1 MQSLH
6 SSNLSAVLPAAAIQA
21 RSAAGIKDR
30 SQQLFHISR
39 DDLKIRTRV
48 GTSHDDSRA
57 ARATGGNQVK
67 GTFCGHR
74 QQDEMDVRGY
84 VLTGKVLLGAAW
96 RQSNVNLS
104 LLADFALDI
113 LLGLGLLRL
122 MTGHL
127 VRDGL

>member
-21 RSAAGIKDR
+21 RSAAGIKGR
-30 SQQLFHISR
+30 NQQLSHIDEDIS
-39 DDLKIRTRV
+39 LKHTRV
-48 GTSHDDSRA
+48 GARHDNSGA
-57 ARATGGNQVK
+57 ARTTSGNQVK

-74 QQDEMDVRGY
+74 QQDGMYDPGY
-84 VLTGKVLLGAAW
+84 ILTGEVLLGAAW
-96 RQSNVNLS
+96 RQGNVNLS

-113 LLGLGLLRL
+113 LLGLGLLGL
-122 MTGHL
+122 ITGHL